1 MIESGYIIDGA
12 SFVLFNSFCHRECI
26 VVGPARSGVAFE
38 PNSWAGAAGT
48 PPWQELAHPRP
59 AVPKVV

>member
-12 SFVLFNSFCHRECI
+12 SFVLLKSFCHRECI

-38 PNSWAGAAGT
+38 PNSWALALR
-48 PPWQELAHPRP
+48 QELAHPRP